1 MPIHSS
7 AKPFRICCQPILRP
21 NINAR
26 HLSSASAA
34 SVANSNIHV
43 IETSEPWPDS
53 SGKALSTR
61 EEDDKGIIIDDLPAA
76 LAARPASKKAATI
89 RKIKIEF
96 PGSKVGSL
104 LGKGSHRGSKFKK
117 THDSKDEPDQM
128 WPAYSIQAKKL
139 YGKTGSRG
147 LVGKDD
153 PFEYTGVAQWP
164 SPPWK
169 INQSHKDMQ
178 MQRPWLAFLE
188 PTNEDHLKRFVPAT
202 HQGRHWLIRI
212 LALRMRLKPLKS
224 T

>member
-1 MPIHSS
+1 MHPS
-7 AKPFRICCQPILRP
+7 AKRFRFCCQRSLRP

-26 HLSSASAA
+26 HLSSAGAA

-43 IETSEPWPDS
+43 TETSEPWPDS
-53 SGKALSTR
+53 SGKILSTR
-61 EEDDKGIIIDDLPAA
+61 EENDRGIIIGHTPAA
-76 LAARPASKKAATI
+76 LAARPTI

-104 LGKGSHRGSKFKK
+104 LGKDTGRGSEVKK
-117 THDSKDEPDQM
+117 THEPKDEPDQI
-128 WPAYSIQAKKL
+128 WPAFSIQAKKL

-169 INQSHKDMQ
+169 INQSHKDMP

-202 HQGRHWLIRI
+202 HQSRHWLIGI
-212 LALRMRLKPLKS
+212 LALQMRSKPMKP

>member
-1 MPIHSS
+1 MYPS
-7 AKPFRICCQPILRP
+7 AKRVRFCCQRTLHP
-21 NINAR
+21 NTNAR
-26 HLSSASAA
+26 HLASAA
-34 SVANSNIHV
+34 SVTNSNTHV
-43 IETSEPWPDS
+43 IGTSEPWPDS
-53 SGKALSTR
+53 SGKVLPTR
-61 EEDDKGIIIDDLPAA
+61 EEDDRGIIDDPPAA
-76 LAARPASKKAATI
+76 PAARPRI

-104 LGKGSHRGSKFKK
+104 LGKAGIGSEARK
-117 THDSKDEPDQM
+117 THEPKGEPDQI
-128 WPAYSIQAKKL
+128 WPAFSIQAKKL

-169 INQSHKDMQ
+169 INQSHKDMP

-188 PTNEDHLKRFVPAT
+188 PTNEGHLKRFVPAT
-202 HQGRHWLIRI
+202 HQFRHWLIRI
-212 LALRMRLKPLKS
+212 LALQMRLKPMKP

>member
-1 MPIHSS
+1 MHPS
-7 AKPFRICCQPILRP
+7 AKRFRFCYQPTLRP

-34 SVANSNIHV
+34 SVANHNIHV
-43 IETSEPWPDS
+43 IETPEPWPDS

-61 EEDDKGIIIDDLPAA
+61 EEDDRSIIIDDLPAA
-76 LAARPASKKAATI
+76 RAARPTI
-89 RKIKIEF
+89 RKVKIDF
-96 PGSKVGSL
+96 PGSIEGSL
-104 LGKGSHRGSKFKK
+104 LGKGSGGGSEVKK
-117 THDSKDEPDQM
+117 THEAKDRPDQI
-128 WPAYSIQAKKL
+128 WPAFSIQAKNL

-147 LVGKDD
+147 LVRKND

-169 INQSHKDMQ
+169 INQSHKDLL

-188 PTNEDHLKRFVPAT
+188 STNEDHLKRFVPAT

-212 LALRMRLKPLKS
+212 LVLRMRLKPMKPI
-224 T
+224 

>member
-1 MPIHSS
+1 MYPS
-7 AKPFRICCQPILRP
+7 AKQFCFCCQRTLRP

-26 HLSSASAA
+26 RLSSASAT

-53 SGKALSTR
+53 SGKVLSTR
-61 EEDDKGIIIDDLPAA
+61 EEDDRAIIDKPPAA
-76 LAARPASKKAATI
+76 PAARPTI

-104 LGKGSHRGSKFKK
+104 LGKAGRGSKAKK
-117 THDSKDEPDQM
+117 THESKDEPDQV
-128 WPAYSIQAKKL
+128 WPAFSIQAKKL

-169 INQSHKDMQ
+169 INQSHKDMP

-202 HQGRHWLIRI
+202 HQVHHWLIRI
-212 LALRMRLKPLKS
+212 LALQMRSKPMKP